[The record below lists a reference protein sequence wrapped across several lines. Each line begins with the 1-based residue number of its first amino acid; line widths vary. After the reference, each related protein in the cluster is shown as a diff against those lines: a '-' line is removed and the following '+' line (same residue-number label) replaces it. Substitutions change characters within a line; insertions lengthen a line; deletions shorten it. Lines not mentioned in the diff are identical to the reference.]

1 MKEVESLLQK
11 AHDLGARFK
20 VTAGRVRVEGP
31 SPLPSDL
38 MKRLRDQKAE
48 VQSYFMGR
56 SDESASLDL
65 PFPIGYGGLPR
76 AQVEAA
82 EAVNN
87 RLGIKHPVIRK
98 YNVLTWVRGYYQD
111 RGENRGEQYERIRS
125 EQQRLAAIL
134 EQEGIGA

>member
-1 MKEVESLLQK
+1 MKDVEFLLQK

-20 VTAGRVRVEGP
+20 VTAGRGRMEGP

-48 VQSYFMGR
+48 VQSYLKGR
-56 SDESASLDL
+56 SDESAALDM

-76 AQVEAA
+76 AQVEAS

-111 RGENRGEQYERIRS
+111 RGENQGEHYEAIMR
-125 EQQRLAAIL
+125 EQQRLGKL
-134 EQEGIGA
+134 LDQEGIGI